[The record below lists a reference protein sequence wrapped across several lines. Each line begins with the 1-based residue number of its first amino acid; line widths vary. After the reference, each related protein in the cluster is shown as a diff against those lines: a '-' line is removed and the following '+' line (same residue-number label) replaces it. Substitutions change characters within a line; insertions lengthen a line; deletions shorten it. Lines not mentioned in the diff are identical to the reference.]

1 MLLFALLFA
10 CGSEPAIPA
19 PEAVAPDELATAAAA
34 AICTAATQVG
44 MDCTATGAVAD
55 IGWRRLEVGV
65 SELSWMTFDPSSIG
79 RGPDAQHFPG
89 EVQLSAMMSLS
100 IDGAVLFSLEQAH
113 AVSDQDLHVARAKVI
128 DELSQRWVV
137 TQISAVMDASSGD
150 PKAPVLA
157 SLGMKAKAQAQGE
170 LYAWGGYPVL
180 RGRGFDP
187 GMANKLGPSVQTML
201 ASIGPYVQDL
211 SADTLHVVQVKA
223 KLGGGGAPGPCGIIP
238 PVSMAPGTSTSIVPL
253 AGQVLVDGQPTG
265 DICAISE
272 PVNWP
277 LPPSGTQLE
286 WDQFIVLAPNQA
298 GAPTTVLGDAT
309 VAD

>member
-10 CGSEPAIPA
+10 CGSEPDVPA
-19 PEAVAPDELATAAAA
+19 PAAVQPDELASAAAA
-34 AICTAATQVG
+34 SICTAALQVG
-44 MDCTATGAVAD
+44 MDCTVTGPVAD
-55 IGWRRLEVGV
+55 IGSHRLEVGV
-65 SELSWMTFDPSSIG
+65 SDLSWITFEPSSIG

-89 EVQLSAMMSLS
+89 EAQLAATMSLS
-100 IDGAVLFSLEQAH
+100 IDGATLFSIEQAH
-113 AVSDQDLHVARAKVI
+113 AVSDQDLQVARAKVI

-137 TQISAVMDASSGD
+137 TQVSAVMDASYGN

-157 SLGMKAKAQAQGE
+157 SLGMNALAQPQGE

-201 ASIGPYVQDL
+201 ASIGPFVGGL
-211 SADTLHVVQVKA
+211 SADTLHVVQVQA
-223 KLGGGGAPGPCGIIP
+223 KLGGSGAPGPCGIIP
-238 PVSMAPGTSTSIVPL
+238 PVSMAPGTSTSIVPF
-253 AGQVLVDGQPTG
+253 AGQVLVDGKAMG

-277 LPPSGTQLE
+277 LPPKGTQLE
-286 WDQFIVLAPNQA
+286 WDQFIVLGPSQA
-298 GAPTTVLGDAT
+298 GVSLTIIGDAP
-309 VAD
+309 VAE